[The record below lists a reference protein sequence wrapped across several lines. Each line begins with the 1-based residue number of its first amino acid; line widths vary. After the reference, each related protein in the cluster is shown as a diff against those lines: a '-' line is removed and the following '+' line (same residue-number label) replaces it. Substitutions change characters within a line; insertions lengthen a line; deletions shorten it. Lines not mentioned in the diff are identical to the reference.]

1 MRVIA
6 VNAGPRKGWNT
17 DMLIQE
23 AAKGAAENGA
33 EIEFVDLFKLEKFTG
48 CISCFGCKLGK
59 NAGTCI
65 HKDGLTETLE
75 KIRSSDALIIGS
87 PLYFGDLTASFRALY
102 ERLMFQYLTYNTENM
117 CCNTKKI
124 PVLLLSSGNATEE
137 QFRDFGASAFETYK
151 TTMSWLIGP
160 TETLFHSTRF
170 R

>member
-102 ERLMFQYLTYNTENM
+102 ERLMFQYLTSIRRICAAIQKRSRYS
-117 CCNTKKI
+117 CCHRVMQRKN
-124 PVLLLSSGNATEE
+124 SSGTSVHPLLKHIK
-137 QFRDFGASAFETYK
+137 QR
-151 TTMSWLIGP
+151 
-160 TETLFHSTRF
+160 
-170 R
+170 